1 MNTRRTRPTV
11 TSGGAGNKQAERTRF
26 SVAQTADID
35 ARLVWRPA
43 RDVGRGWTLYG
54 PVGRWSR

>member
-1 MNTRRTRPTV
+1 V